1 MKKRRKNISTRA
13 RQGPGQGP
21 RPRDVAAMDALE
33 FSRDHGAAEAS
44 ASPESRTE
52 NTTHTKSKAV
62 PGNTAQTHGG
72 RLANHSSHFWQ
83 STEPNRGKRNAE
95 GQRKTGKHGEDK
107 VPGSRE
113 R

>member
-21 RPRDVAAMDALE
+21 KPRDVAAMDALE

-44 ASPESRTE
+44 LESRIE
-52 NTTHTKSKAV
+52 NTTHTKSKPV

-72 RLANHSSHFWQ
+72 RLANHSSHFWHI
-83 STEPNRGKRNAE
+83 TEPNRGKRNAE
-95 GQRKTGKHGEDK
+95 GERKTGYYGEDK